1 MSVDPLDDTGVHI
14 SHLKQGRESGMAST
28 PLTEDHLPHPPI
40 PLIKV
45 ISTHN
50 HEVPWADMKERSFR
64 LHREIA
70 VIIRHARPSI

>member
-1 MSVDPLDDTGVHI
+1 
-14 SHLKQGRESGMAST
+14 MAST
-28 PLTEDHLPHPPI
+28 PLTEDHLPHPPM

-70 VIIRHARPSI
+70 VIT